1 MHGRRGSSLS
11 HLGRRL
17 TTAATQPNVLTP
29 AASAA
34 AAAPTAAPTTTAA
47 ARWQTIAGN
56 LRRVTTFPQVN
67 KPSTWQQ
74 HQQHQ
79 QPQQPERVH
88 HAGYI
93 NLRRASRPHH
103 QAQNNHNSAR
113 RMSESRRLSA
123 ASNTSVSWNK
133 LVDRVFDETLTA
145 LNSSSD
151 DVAATSAR
159 SIEQPMSGYKAACT
173 ASSSSLAHAATCLT
187 ALHGLSQLRSCC
199 CRRPL
204 EATQPATAAQQ
215 QESA

>member
-34 AAAPTAAPTTTAA
+34 AAASTAAPTSAAA

-67 KPSTWQQ
+67 KPSAWQQ
-74 HQQHQ
+74 HQQQQPQ
-79 QPQQPERVH
+79 QPQQPERVP

-159 SIEQPMSGYKAACT
+159 SIEQPMSG
-173 ASSSSLAHAATCLT
+173 
-187 ALHGLSQLRSCC
+187 
-199 CRRPL
+199 
-204 EATQPATAAQQ
+204 
-215 QESA
+215 